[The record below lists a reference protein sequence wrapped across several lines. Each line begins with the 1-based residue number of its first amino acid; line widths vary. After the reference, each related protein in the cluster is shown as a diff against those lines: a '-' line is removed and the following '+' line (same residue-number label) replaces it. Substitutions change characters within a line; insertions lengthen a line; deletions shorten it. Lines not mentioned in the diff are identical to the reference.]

1 MLNPAAE
8 NPVVEN
14 GAASTPLIRPETL
27 DRPLTW
33 RRGQAITRGAFVS
46 DVQRLVKRLPEHGA
60 AVNYCTDRYYFTV
73 ALAAAAL
80 RGHVSHLPH
89 DRTNHSLAHLSSAH
103 PGLYC
108 LLDTDDRPGMV
119 PCIRV
124 DGIPLAP
131 AADNRIPSLLRDQLV
146 AEVYTGGSTGE
157 PQPNAKT
164 WGALAE
170 GAWRIA
176 AGLDLAE
183 HPDATI
189 LATVPPQHMF
199 GLELSIM
206 VPLCQAMPFWPKKPF
221 YPADIERAVAEI
233 PGPVVLVTTPVH
245 LKALAGT
252 KPALPSLVKI
262 VSATAH
268 LAKSLAEQ
276 IEALYGAP
284 VLEIYGCSEA
294 GSLAS
299 RHTVSDAPWRALE
312 DISLHTGDDGCEV
325 HLPYLPDPVTL
336 QDVVELL
343 SSTEFFL
350 RGRTSEMINL
360 AGKRASLSGL
370 NAILNEIHGVE
381 DGTFFVPPGGSED
394 AVVRL
399 GAVVVAPGMDEATI
413 RRELRDRV
421 DPVFI
426 PRPIFL
432 VDALPRSEAG
442 KLSAETLATMVRRA
456 HGEKT

>member
-8 NPVVEN
+8 NR
-14 GAASTPLIRPETL
+14 AASTPLIRPDSR

-33 RRGQAITRGAFVS
+33 RDGRAIFRGEFVS
-46 DVQRLVKRLPEHGA
+46 DVQRLAKRLPEKGA
-60 AVNYCTDRYYFTV
+60 AVNFCTDRYYFTV
-73 ALAAAAL
+73 ALAAVAL

-89 DRTNHSLAHLSSAH
+89 DRTNHSLTYLSNAH
-103 PGLYC
+103 PDLYC
-108 LLDTDDRPGMV
+108 LLDSDDRPFAV

-124 DGIPLAP
+124 DGIPSAP
-131 AADNRIPSLLRDQLV
+131 PSDNRIPSLLQDQLV

-164 WGALAE
+164 WGALTE

-176 AGLDLAE
+176 AGLNLAD

-199 GLELSIM
+199 GLELSVM
-206 VPLCQAMPFWPKKPF
+206 VPLCQSMPLWPAKPF

-245 LKALAGT
+245 LKAMAGT
-252 KPALPSLVKI
+252 KPVLPGLVKV
-262 VSATAH
+262 VSATAP

-276 IEALYGAP
+276 IEALYGSP
-284 VLEIYGCSEA
+284 VLEIYGCSEG

-299 RHTVSDAPWRALE
+299 RRTVSDAAWQTLE
-312 DISLHTGDDGCEV
+312 DISLHAGDDACEAHV
-325 HLPYLPDPVTL
+325 PYLPDPVTL
-336 QDVVELL
+336 QDVVEVL
-343 SSTEFFL
+343 SPTEFVL

-370 NAILNEIHGVE
+370 NAILNEIDGVE
-381 DGTFFVPPGGSED
+381 DGTFFVPPDESAD
-394 AVVRL
+394 SVIRL
-399 GAVVVAPGMDEATI
+399 GALVVAPGLDEAAI
-413 RRELRDRV
+413 RRGLRDRV

-432 VDALPRSEAG
+432 VGSLPRSETG
-442 KLSAETLATMVRRA
+442 KLSAAALAAMIQRVHEERA
-456 HGEKT
+456 